1 MRVRSYISQSFALT
15 TEQIEWLETKAKECS
30 QTLNVRIS
38 MSELLRVMIDDYR
51 NRQVGTDTAVPAPT
65 VPITLEQSPHPPADK
80 I

>member
-15 TEQIEWLETKAKECS
+15 IEQIEWLETKAQECS
-30 QTLNVRIS
+30 QTLGVRIS

-51 NRQVGTDTAVPAPT
+51 NKQVGTNTSISVPT
-65 VPITLEQSPHPPADK
+65 VAIIPEQSPHPPADK